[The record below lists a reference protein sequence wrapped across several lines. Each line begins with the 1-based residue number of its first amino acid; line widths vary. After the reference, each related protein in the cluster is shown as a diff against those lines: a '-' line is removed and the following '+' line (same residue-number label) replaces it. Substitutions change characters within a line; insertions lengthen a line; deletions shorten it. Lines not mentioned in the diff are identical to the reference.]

1 MMRETRDQTT
11 EAFGHAQIIVLT
23 ATSDSV
29 IVTVS
34 PILLSLN
41 SPKIARWILRMLS
54 EELTVS
60 DSYFQGT
67 SSQAGKVQNQRPNT

>member
-1 MMRETRDQTT
+1 MRHETGDQTT
-11 EAFGHAQIIVLT
+11 KRVFGHAQIIVLT

-41 SPKIARWILRMLS
+41 PPKIAR
-54 EELTVS
+54 
-60 DSYFQGT
+60 
-67 SSQAGKVQNQRPNT
+67 